1 MHLKSVQ
8 IREVVFGG
16 NDLIRGVVS
25 FEVDSV
31 VVFYYLSASEIC
43 PDKRGGV
50 WCRYFTISVHLK
62 SSR

>member
-16 NDLIRGVVS
+16 NDLIREVVS
-25 FEVDSV
+25 FEGDSV
-31 VVFYYLSASEIC
+31 VVFYYLNASEIC

-50 WCRYFTISVHLK
+50 WWE
-62 SSR
+62 